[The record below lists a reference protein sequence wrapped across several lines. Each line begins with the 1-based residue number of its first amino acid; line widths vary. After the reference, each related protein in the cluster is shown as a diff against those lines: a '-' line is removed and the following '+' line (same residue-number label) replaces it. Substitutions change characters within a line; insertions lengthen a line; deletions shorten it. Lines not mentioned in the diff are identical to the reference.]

1 MSQLLYLKFFIYFF
15 LFQFKYKIQNYVF
28 ILVYLHKESLHQK
41 FFLLEKVLL
50 DCFKILISQLR
61 YFFQQFL
68 LFNFFVQKRA
78 EILEDDTKAR
88 LREEARRLMKEAIN
102 SSKDMQRSFIV
113 KNSISNNNS
122 LRSSQ
127 TDLRTLGNF
136 FFNFCY

>member
-136 FFNFCY
+136 FLNFCY